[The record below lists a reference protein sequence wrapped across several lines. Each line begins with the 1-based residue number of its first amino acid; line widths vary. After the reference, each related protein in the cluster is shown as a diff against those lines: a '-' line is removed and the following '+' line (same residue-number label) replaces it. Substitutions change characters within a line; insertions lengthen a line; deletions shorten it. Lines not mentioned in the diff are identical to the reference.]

1 MSVKHPIVAVTGSS
15 GAGTTTVRHAFAEIF
30 RRERVTAFFV
40 EGNSFRRYDREGM
53 KRAVAESIARGTPI
67 SHFGPEANLFDRL
80 EGLFREY
87 SRTGTGIHRQYLG
100 HEAAGAAEAA
110 HQPTG
115 TFTTWQD
122 IPPGSDLLLYEGLH
136 GGCTESTWSQRDLGP
151 SHNPRVVKVRH
162 QFRERGDYGVDVAK
176 WVDLLIGVVPAINLE
191 WIQKI
196 QRDSRLKGSP
206 EAVVATILRRMPDY
220 IRYIV
225 PQFSLT
231 DLNFQRMPLVDTS
244 NPFIARDIP
253 TLDESVIVVR
263 FREPRKFNF
272 SSLLD
277 QLPDAFMS
285 RPNTMVVPGSHMGL
299 ALEVICAP
307 LVLELLERK
316 RSASALV

>member
-15 GAGTTTVRHAFAEIF
+15 GAGTTTVKHAFEEIF
-30 RRERVTAFFV
+30 RRERISAFFID
-40 EGNSFRRYDREGM
+40 GNSFRRFDREGM
-53 KRAVAESIARGTPI
+53 KRAVADSIARGRPI

-80 EGLFREY
+80 ESAFREY
-87 SRTGTGIHRQYLG
+87 SRTGTGIYRRYVDR
-100 HEAAGAAEAA
+100 EAAATVA
-110 HQPTG
+110 QPVG
-115 TFTTWQD
+115 TFTAWQD
-122 IPPGSDLLLYEGLH
+122 IPEGSDLLLYEGLH
-136 GGCTESTWSQRDLGP
+136 GGCTESTWSQRELGS

-176 WVDLLIGVVPAINLE
+176 WVDLLVGVAPAINLE

-196 QRDSRLKGSP
+196 QRDSRIKGSS

-220 IRYIV
+220 IKYIV

-244 NPFIARDIP
+244 NPFVSRDIP
-253 TLDESVIVVR
+253 ALDESVIVVR

-272 SSLLD
+272 PKLLD
-277 QLPDAFMS
+277 QLPESFMS
-285 RPNTMVVPGSHMGL
+285 RPNTLVVPGSHMGI

-307 LVLELLERK
+307 LVLELLERQ
-316 RSASALV
+316 RAEVASL